1 MKPGLLL
8 FILLTAFLLGLQL
21 SCSKTGTS
29 LPPKPPDPCSFVSI
43 SLSGSVIN
51 PSASGTTDGSITVS
65 ASGSSGFTFSMNN
78 GAFQAAG
85 VFNNL
90 AAGNYTVIARNK
102 EGCSSTV
109 SFGLV
114 NPTVQCSGV
123 NITLAI
129 TATDNIPCEADTA
142 SITVAATG
150 GTAPYTY
157 SLNGGTYQSSNKF
170 QGLTAGSYSVIVK
183 DAGGCMG
190 SGSITVNNKPIGPL
204 FAQVRGI
211 IQYSC
216 IGCHNNT
223 VASGGVNLLSNC
235 NIVMY
240 KDRIKE
246 RAVDGNPS
254 PMPVSGLLSA
264 SDRQKIT
271 NWINAGGKFSN

>member
-8 FILLTAFLLGLQL
+8 FIILTVFLLSVQL

-51 PSASGTTDGSITVS
+51 PSASGRTDGSITVS
-65 ASGSSGFTFSMNN
+65 ATGSSGFTFSINN
-78 GAFQAAG
+78 GAFQSAG
-85 VFNNL
+85 FFNNL
-90 AAGNYTVIARNK
+90 AAGNYTVIAKNE
-102 EGCSSTV
+102 EGCTGTV
-109 SFGLV
+109 SFALI
-114 NPTVQCSGV
+114 NPSVQCSGV
-123 NITLAI
+123 NITVAI
-129 TATDNIPCEADTA
+129 TATENIPCEADTA
-142 SITVAATG
+142 SITVVAAG
-150 GTAPYTY
+150 GVAPYTF
-157 SLNGGTYQSSNKF
+157 SLNGGSYQSFNKF
-170 QGLTAGSYSVIVK
+170 YGLAAGSYSVTVK
-183 DAGGCMG
+183 DAGGCIG

-204 FAQVRGI
+204 FAQVKSV

-223 VASGGVNLLSNC
+223 VANGGVNFVSNC

-264 SDRQKIT
+264 GDLQKIT
-271 NWINAGGKFSN
+271 NWINAGGKIIN